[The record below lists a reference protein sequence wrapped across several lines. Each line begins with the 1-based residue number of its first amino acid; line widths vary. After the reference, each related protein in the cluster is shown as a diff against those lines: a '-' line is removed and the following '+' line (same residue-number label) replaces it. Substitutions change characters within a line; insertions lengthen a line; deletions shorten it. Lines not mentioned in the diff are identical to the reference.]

1 VENGLF
7 LDDVPMKKT
16 SMDGL
21 GASQSSQQAMMTVS
35 GWFSNSLS
43 KQQH

>member
-1 VENGLF
+1 VENGPF
-7 LDDVPMKKT
+7 LDVPMKKT

-21 GASQSSQQAMMTVS
+21 GASQSSQQAIMTVS
-35 GWFSNSLS
+35 GWFTNSLS